1 MYPREIELVEKVGK
15 IISDSDFNFFAI
27 TLMQTMKPIY

>member
-1 MYPREIELVEKVGK
+1 MYPREIELVEKVAK
-15 IISDSDFNFFAI
+15 NISDSDIDFFAI